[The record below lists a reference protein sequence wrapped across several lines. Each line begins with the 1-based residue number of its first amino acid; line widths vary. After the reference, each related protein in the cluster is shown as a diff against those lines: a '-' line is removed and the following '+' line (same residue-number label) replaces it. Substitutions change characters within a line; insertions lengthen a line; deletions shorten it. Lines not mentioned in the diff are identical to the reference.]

1 MCTESSCKLLRQV
14 ISRSYT
20 PSSRN
25 VLVFVTLLLSAR
37 GLPAQERSGMRWL
50 DVDFPHDSPIGV
62 VSFSL
67 GDSTATVKGVSLALD
82 LHTSLALRN
91 WSGKRVRGLTLRV
104 EAQDL
109 TPAGKASVTVPSLN
123 VLPGETF
130 PIRIDLELL
139 RPFNSTKS
147 GGALVQVTLDCVLF
161 DDLSSYGPDNL
172 RSKRTLLVYE
182 LEARRDRQYFRKLIE
197 NGQTAKLR
205 EEMNFGLPDVRVP
218 QLAFELLRNAADNDH
233 RSRPVTVS
241 FVAFPHSPVEVM
253 NGAAEV
259 YRNELHMPHVDVR
272 NRTSKTLQS
281 IEVGWI
287 LQGDGGRN
295 FVAGSLPKQIEIGP
309 IQQGTVQ
316 ESGVLRFSHP
326 SGRPVTVDGVMAFIG
341 SVQFND
347 GNLWIP
353 SRTDISDAE
362 LDPALKRA
370 IANSPEQQRLLQIY
384 RRQGLAGLT
393 LELRRTMN

>member
-1 MCTESSCKLLRQV
+1 
-14 ISRSYT
+14 
-20 PSSRN
+20 
-25 VLVFVTLLLSAR
+25 
-37 GLPAQERSGMRWL
+37 MRWL
-50 DVDFPHDSPIGV
+50 DVDFPRDSPIGV

-67 GDSTATVKGVSLALD
+67 GDSTATVRGVSLALD

-109 TPAGKASVTVPSLN
+109 TPSGKASVTVPSLN
-123 VLPGETF
+123 VPPGETF

-172 RSKRTLLVYE
+172 RSKRNLLVYE

-197 NGQTAKLR
+197 DGQTAKLR

-218 QLAFELLRNAADNDH
+218 QLAFELLHNVADNDH

-241 FVAFPHSPVEVM
+241 FVAFPHSTVEVM

-295 FVAGSLPKQIEIGP
+295 FVAGSLPKQVEIGP

-393 LELRRTMN
+393 LELQRTMN